1 MCFLIDFCFILV
13 EYMKMN
19 KKYTILLFVLMAIHS
34 LFAQTPIVDSLKKL
48 STANVNDTLK
58 MHAYTEL
65 TYEYLSID
73 IDSAKMFANTGI
85 KKFGSNKNKLLL
97 SDLHAALGTAYGYE
111 RDFDNSL
118 INFNKSLA
126 ILKTTKDK
134 TAISKTYFNIGL
146 IYYYTAKYDLAIQ
159 QYIEALKLLESI
171 KDTQTL
177 PNIYNGLSGMYK
189 EIRNYNE
196 ALNYG
201 QKALKLFSQNKD
213 SVGMASALNNVGNVY
228 DYQNKFDEAL
238 DYYRKSMR
246 IKELIKM
253 DRGMSSALNNIGI
266 ILSKKDSVL
275 QALEYYNKA
284 LSYSTVNSDKISQ
297 AVSYDGIGMVYYKL
311 KQYDKALSF
320 LEKSI
325 AISTDI
331 DSKLDIVSSYEKIAL
346 CYAAKGNY
354 KKAFDYQQLLFAT
367 KDSIFN
373 VESSKQVNEMA
384 TKYETE
390 KKQLLIDNLNK
401 DNALKQ
407 EELAKS
413 ELQVKQ
419 QNMQIMFFILAV
431 LLLSILSFFIFR
443 SYKQKKQSAEIILS
457 QKVEVERQRD
467 LVEEKSKEITD
478 SIHYAKRIQQALLA
492 SDTFLKKHI
501 SDYFIFYKPKA
512 IVSGD
517 FYWANVIDG
526 KFVMITAD
534 CTGHGVP
541 GAFMSLLNISYLNE
555 AIIEKRIDAPDKILD
570 HVRSQIIQSLNPE
583 GSENEGRDGMD
594 ATLCVYDFKGMWL
607 RFSAA
612 NNPLWLYRNN
622 EIKEFGADKMPVGMY
637 HGEQKPFTQQTI
649 GLRKG
654 DIVYTFT
661 DGFADQFGGEKG
673 KKFKYKNLQQLLLN
687 NANKP
692 MLEQKQILENT
703 LKDWQGNMEQVDDI
717 LIVGIRV

>member
-1 MCFLIDFCFILV
+1 
-13 EYMKMN
+13 
-19 KKYTILLFVLMAIHS
+19 
-34 LFAQTPIVDSLKKL
+34 
-48 STANVNDTLK
+48 
-58 MHAYTEL
+58 
-65 TYEYLSID
+65 
-73 IDSAKMFANTGI
+73 
-85 KKFGSNKNKLLL
+85 
-97 SDLHAALGTAYGYE
+97 
-111 RDFDNSL
+111 
-118 INFNKSLA
+118 
-126 ILKTTKDK
+126 
-134 TAISKTYFNIGL
+134 
-146 IYYYTAKYDLAIQ
+146 
-159 QYIEALKLLESI
+159 
-171 KDTQTL
+171 
-177 PNIYNGLSGMYK
+177 
-189 EIRNYNE
+189 
-196 ALNYG
+196 
-201 QKALKLFSQNKD
+201 
-213 SVGMASALNNVGNVY
+213 
-228 DYQNKFDEAL
+228 
-238 DYYRKSMR
+238 
-246 IKELIKM
+246 M
-253 DRGMSSALNNIGI
+253 DRGMSSTLNNIGI

-331 DSKLDIVSSYEKIAL
+331 DSKLDIISSYEKIAL

-367 KDSIFN
+367 KDSILN
-373 VESSKQVNEMA
+373 VESSKQVNELA

-419 QNMQIMFFILAV
+419 QNMQIMFFILAL
-431 LLLSILSFFIFR
+431 LLLSALSFFIFR

-501 SDYFIFYKPKA
+501 SDYFIFYKPKD

-555 AIIEKRIDAPDKILD
+555 AIIEKRMDAPDKILD
-570 HVRSQIIQSLNPE
+570 YVRSQIIQSLNPE

-594 ATLCVYDFKGMWL
+594 ATLCMYDFKGMWL
-607 RFSAA
+607 RFAAA

-622 EIKEFGADKMPVGMY
+622 EMKEFSADKMPVGMY
-637 HGEQKPFTQQTI
+637 HGQQKPFTQQTL
-649 GLRKG
+649 GLRKD

-717 LIVGIRV
+717 LVVGIRL

>member
-1 MCFLIDFCFILV
+1 MCFLIDFCFNLD
-13 EYMKMN
+13 EYMRIN
-19 KKYTILLFVLMAIHS
+19 KKYTVLLFVLIAFQS

-48 STANVNDTLK
+48 STANVNDTMK
-58 MHAYTEL
+58 MHAYAEL

-73 IDSAKMFANTGI
+73 IDSAKMFANLGI
-85 KKFGSNKNKLLL
+85 KKYSNNKNKLLL
-97 SDLHAALGTAYGYE
+97 SDLYAALGTAYGYE

-118 INFNKSLA
+118 VNFNKSLS

-171 KDTQTL
+171 KDTKTL

-189 EIRNYNE
+189 EIRNYDE

-201 QKALKLFSQNKD
+201 QKALKLFSQNND

-228 DYQNKFDEAL
+228 DYQNKLEEAL

-246 IKELIKM
+246 MKELIKM
-253 DRGMSSALNNIGI
+253 ERGMSSTLNNIGI

-275 QALEYYNKA
+275 QALDYYNKA
-284 LSYSTVNSDKISQ
+284 LSYSSVNSDKISQ

-331 DSKLDIVSSYEKIAL
+331 DSKLDIVSTYEKIAL

-373 VESSKQVNEMA
+373 VESSRQVNELA
-384 TKYETE
+384 TQYETE

-431 LLLSILSFFIFR
+431 LLLSALSFFIFR

-457 QKVEVERQRD
+457 QKEEVERQRD

-492 SDTFLKKHI
+492 SNTFLKKHI
-501 SDYFIFYKPKA
+501 ADYFIFYKPKD

-555 AIIEKRIDAPDKILD
+555 AIIEKRMDAPDKILD
-570 HVRSQIIQSLNPE
+570 YVRSQIIQSLNPE

-594 ATLCVYDFKGMWL
+594 ATLCIYDFKGMWL

-622 EIKEFGADKMPVGMY
+622 EIKEFSADKMPVGMY

-649 GLRKG
+649 GLRKD

-692 MLEQKQILENT
+692 MIEQKQILENA
-703 LKDWQGNMEQVDDI
+703 LRDWQGNMEQVDDI
-717 LIVGIRV
+717 LIVGIRF

>member
-1 MCFLIDFCFILV
+1 MSFLIDFCFNLD
-13 EYMKMN
+13 EYMRIN
-19 KKYTILLFVLMAIHS
+19 KKYTVLLFVLIAIKS
-34 LFAQTPIVDSLKKL
+34 LFAQAPVVDSLKKL

-85 KKFGSNKNKLLL
+85 KKFSNNKNKLLL
-97 SDLHAALGTAYGYE
+97 SDLYAALGTAYGYE

-118 INFNKSLA
+118 TNFNKSLA

-201 QKALKLFSQNKD
+201 QKALKLFSKNKD

-419 QNMQIMFFILAV
+419 QNMQIMFFIVAV

-637 HGEQKPFTQQTI
+637 HGEQKSFTQQTI
-649 GLRKG
+649 GLRNG

>member
-1 MCFLIDFCFILV
+1 MSFLIDFCFNLD
-13 EYMKMN
+13 EYMRIN
-19 KKYTILLFVLMAIHS
+19 KKYTVLLFVLIAFQS
-34 LFAQTPIVDSLKKL
+34 LFAQTPVVDSLKKL
-48 STANVNDTLK
+48 SNANVNDTLK
-58 MHAYTEL
+58 MHAFAEL

-73 IDSAKMFANTGI
+73 IDSAKMFANIGI
-85 KKFGSNKNKLLL
+85 KKYSNNKNKLLL
-97 SDLHAALGTAYGYE
+97 SDLYAALGTAFGYE
-111 RDFDNSL
+111 RDFENSL
-118 INFNKSLA
+118 INFNKSLS

-134 TAISKTYFNIGL
+134 IAISKTYFNIGL
-146 IYYYTAKYDLAIQ
+146 IYYYTSKYDLAIQ

-171 KDTQTL
+171 KDTKTL

-189 EIRNYNE
+189 EIRNYDE

-201 QKALKLFSQNKD
+201 QKALKLFSLNKD

-228 DYQNKFDEAL
+228 DYQNKFDQAL
-238 DYYRKSMR
+238 DYYRQSMHV
-246 IKELIKM
+246 KALIKM
-253 DRGMSSALNNIGI
+253 DRGMSSTLNNIGI

-331 DSKLDIVSSYEKIAL
+331 DSKLDIISSYEKIAL

-367 KDSIFN
+367 KDSILN
-373 VESSKQVNEMA
+373 VESSKQVNELA

-419 QNMQIMFFILAV
+419 QNMQIMFFILAL
-431 LLLSILSFFIFR
+431 LLLSALSFFIFR

-501 SDYFIFYKPKA
+501 SDYFIFYKPKD

-517 FYWANVIDG
+517 FYYANVIDG

-555 AIIEKRIDAPDKILD
+555 AIIEKRMDAPDKILD
-570 HVRSQIIQSLNPE
+570 YVRSQIIQSLNPE

-594 ATLCVYDFKGMWL
+594 ATLCMYDFKGMWL
-607 RFSAA
+607 RFAAA

-622 EIKEFGADKMPVGMY
+622 EMKEFSADKMPVGMY
-637 HGEQKPFTQQTI
+637 HGQQKPFTQQTL
-649 GLRKG
+649 GLRKD

-717 LIVGIRV
+717 LVVGIRL

>member
-1 MCFLIDFCFILV
+1 MSFLIDFCFNLD
-13 EYMKMN
+13 EYMRIN
-19 KKYTILLFVLMAIHS
+19 KKYTVLLFVLIAFQS
-34 LFAQTPIVDSLKKL
+34 LFAQTPVVDSLKKL
-48 STANVNDTLK
+48 SNANVNDTLK
-58 MHAYTEL
+58 MHAFAEL

-73 IDSAKMFANTGI
+73 IDSAKMFANIGI
-85 KKFGSNKNKLLL
+85 KKYSNNKNKLLL
-97 SDLHAALGTAYGYE
+97 SDLYAALGTAFGYE
-111 RDFDNSL
+111 RDFENSL
-118 INFNKSLA
+118 INFNKSLS

-134 TAISKTYFNIGL
+134 IAISKTYFNIGL
-146 IYYYTAKYDLAIQ
+146 IYYYTSKYDLAIQ

-171 KDTQTL
+171 KDTKTL

-189 EIRNYNE
+189 EIRNYDE

-201 QKALKLFSQNKD
+201 QKALKLFSLNKD

-228 DYQNKFDEAL
+228 DYQNKFDQAL
-238 DYYRKSMR
+238 DYYRQSMHV
-246 IKELIKM
+246 KALIKM
-253 DRGMSSALNNIGI
+253 DRGMSSTLNNIGI

-331 DSKLDIVSSYEKIAL
+331 DSKLDIISSYEKIAL

-367 KDSIFN
+367 KDSILN
-373 VESSKQVNEMA
+373 VESSKQVNELA

-419 QNMQIMFFILAV
+419 QNIQIMFFILAL
-431 LLLSILSFFIFR
+431 LLLSALSFFIFR

-501 SDYFIFYKPKA
+501 SDYFIFYKPKD

-517 FYWANVIDG
+517 FYYANVIDG

-555 AIIEKRIDAPDKILD
+555 AIIEKRMDAPDKILD
-570 HVRSQIIQSLNPE
+570 YVRSQIIQSLNPE

-594 ATLCVYDFKGMWL
+594 ATLCMYDFKGMWL
-607 RFSAA
+607 RFAAA

-622 EIKEFGADKMPVGMY
+622 EMKEFSADKMPVGMY
-637 HGEQKPFTQQTI
+637 HGQQKPFTQQTL
-649 GLRKG
+649 GLRKD

-717 LIVGIRV
+717 LVVGIRL

>member
-1 MCFLIDFCFILV
+1 MCFLIDFCFNLD
-13 EYMKMN
+13 EYMRIN
-19 KKYTILLFVLMAIHS
+19 KKYTVLLFVLMAIHS
-34 LFAQTPIVDSLKKL
+34 LFAQTPVVDSLKKL

-97 SDLHAALGTAYGYE
+97 SDLYAALGTAYGYE

-126 ILKTTKDK
+126 ILKTIKDK

-238 DYYRKSMR
+238 DYYRKSMH

-637 HGEQKPFTQQTI
+637 HGEQKPFTQQTF

>member
-1 MCFLIDFCFILV
+1 
-13 EYMKMN
+13 
-19 KKYTILLFVLMAIHS
+19 
-34 LFAQTPIVDSLKKL
+34 
-48 STANVNDTLK
+48 
-58 MHAYTEL
+58 
-65 TYEYLSID
+65 
-73 IDSAKMFANTGI
+73 MFANTGI

>member
-1 MCFLIDFCFILV
+1 MCFLIDFCFNLD
-13 EYMKMN
+13 EYMRIN
-19 KKYTILLFVLMAIHS
+19 KKYTILLFVLIAIQS
-34 LFAQTPIVDSLKKL
+34 LFAQTPVVDSLKKL

-58 MHAYTEL
+58 MHAYAEL

-85 KKFGSNKNKLLL
+85 KKFSNNKNKLLL
-97 SDLHAALGTAYGYE
+97 SDLYAALGTAYGYE

-118 INFNKSLA
+118 VNFNKSLA

-189 EIRNYNE
+189 EIRNYDE
-196 ALNYG
+196 ALKYG

-238 DYYRKSMR
+238 DYYRKSMLM
-246 IKELIKM
+246 KELIKM
-253 DRGMSSALNNIGI
+253 ERGMSSTLNNIGI

-384 TKYETE
+384 SKYESE

-431 LLLSILSFFIFR
+431 LLLSTLSFFIFR

-501 SDYFIFYKPKA
+501 SDYFIFYKPKD

-555 AIIEKRIDAPDKILD
+555 AIIEKRIDAPDKILE

-583 GSENEGRDGMD
+583 GSESEGRDGMD

-622 EIKEFGADKMPVGMY
+622 EIKEFLADKMPVGMY

-687 NANKP
+687 NASKP
-692 MLEQKQILENT
+692 MAEQKQILEKT
-703 LKDWQGNMEQVDDI
+703 LRDWQGNMDQVDDI
-717 LIVGIRV
+717 LIVGIRF

>member
-1 MCFLIDFCFILV
+1 MSFLIDFCFILD
-13 EYMKMN
+13 EYMKIN
-19 KKYTILLFVLMAIHS
+19 KKYTILLFILMAIHS
-34 LFAQTPIVDSLKKL
+34 LFAQTPVVDSLKKL

-58 MHAYTEL
+58 MHAYAEL

-189 EIRNYNE
+189 EIRNYDE

-228 DYQNKFDEAL
+228 DYQNKLDEAL

-246 IKELIKM
+246 MKELIKM
-253 DRGMSSALNNIGI
+253 ERGMSSTLNNIGI

>member
-1 MCFLIDFCFILV
+1 MCFLIDFCFNLD
-13 EYMKMN
+13 EYMRMN
-19 KKYTILLFVLMAIHS
+19 KKNTILLFAIIALKS
-34 LFAQTPIVDSLKKL
+34 LFAQTPVVDSLKKL
-48 STANVNDTLK
+48 SAANVNDTLK
-58 MHAYTEL
+58 MHAYAEL

-85 KKFGSNKNKLLL
+85 KKYSNNKNKLLL
-97 SDLHAALGTAYGYE
+97 SDLYAALGTAYGYE

-213 SVGMASALNNVGNVY
+213 SVGIASALNNVGNVY
-228 DYQNKFDEAL
+228 DYQNKLDEAL

-246 IKELIKM
+246 MKELIKM
-253 DRGMSSALNNIGI
+253 ERGMSSTLNNIGI

-373 VESSKQVNEMA
+373 VESSKQVNELA

-419 QNMQIMFFILAV
+419 QNMQIMFFIVAV
-431 LLLSILSFFIFR
+431 LLLSVLSFFIFR
-443 SYKQKKQSAEIILS
+443 SYKEKKQSAEIILS
-457 QKVEVERQRD
+457 QKEEVERQRD

-501 SDYFIFYKPKA
+501 ADYFIFYKPKD

-526 KFVMITAD
+526 KFVLITAD

-594 ATLCVYDFKGMWL
+594 ATLVY
-607 RFSAA
+607 
-612 NNPLWLYRNN
+612 
-622 EIKEFGADKMPVGMY
+622 V
-637 HGEQKPFTQQTI
+637 
-649 GLRKG
+649 
-654 DIVYTFT
+654 
-661 DGFADQFGGEKG
+661 
-673 KKFKYKNLQQLLLN
+673 
-687 NANKP
+687 
-692 MLEQKQILENT
+692 
-703 LKDWQGNMEQVDDI
+703 
-717 LIVGIRV
+717 

>member
-1 MCFLIDFCFILV
+1 
-13 EYMKMN
+13 MKIN
-19 KKYTILLFVLMAIHS
+19 KKYTILLFVLIAIHS
-34 LFAQTPIVDSLKKL
+34 LFAQTPVVDSLKKL

-58 MHAYTEL
+58 MHAYAEL

-73 IDSAKMFANTGI
+73 IDSAKMFANLGI
-85 KKFGSNKNKLLL
+85 KKYSNNKNKLLL
-97 SDLHAALGTAYGYE
+97 SDLYAALGTAYGYE

-118 INFNKSLA
+118 VNFNKSLA

-189 EIRNYNE
+189 EIRNYDE

-228 DYQNKFDEAL
+228 DYQNKLDEAL
-238 DYYRKSMR
+238 DNYRKSMR
-246 IKELIKM
+246 MKELIKM
-253 DRGMSSALNNIGI
+253 ERGMSSTLNNIGI

-284 LSYSTVNSDKISQ
+284 LSFSSVNSDKISQ
-297 AVSYDGIGMVYYKL
+297 AVSYDGIGMVYYKM

-331 DSKLDIVSSYEKIAL
+331 DSKLDIVSTYEKIAL

-373 VESSKQVNEMA
+373 VESSRQVNELA
-384 TKYETE
+384 TQYETE

-457 QKVEVERQRD
+457 QKEEVERQRD

-501 SDYFIFYKPKA
+501 ADYFIFYKPKD

-526 KFVMITAD
+526 KFVLITAD

-555 AIIEKRIDAPDKILD
+555 AIIEKRMDAPDKILD
-570 HVRSQIIQSLNPE
+570 YVRSQIIQSLNPE

-594 ATLCVYDFKGMWL
+594 ATLCIYDFKGMWL

-622 EIKEFGADKMPVGMY
+622 EIKEFSADKMPVGMY

-649 GLRKG
+649 GLRKD

-673 KKFKYKNLQQLLLN
+673 KKFKYKNLQQLLLS
-687 NANKP
+687 NASKP
-692 MLEQKQILENT
+692 MAEQKQILEKT
-703 LKDWQGNMEQVDDI
+703 LRDWQGNMEQVDDI
-717 LIVGIRV
+717 LIVGIRF

>member
-1 MCFLIDFCFILV
+1 MCFLIDFCFILD
-13 EYMKMN
+13 EYMKIN
-19 KKYTILLFVLMAIHS
+19 KKYTILLFVLIAIHS
-34 LFAQTPIVDSLKKL
+34 LFAQTPVVDSLKKL

-58 MHAYTEL
+58 MHAYAEL

-73 IDSAKMFANTGI
+73 IDSAKMFANLGI
-85 KKFGSNKNKLLL
+85 KKYSNNKNKLLL
-97 SDLHAALGTAYGYE
+97 SDLYAALGTAYGYE

-118 INFNKSLA
+118 VNFNKSLA

-171 KDTQTL
+171 KDTKTL

-189 EIRNYNE
+189 EIRNYDE

-228 DYQNKFDEAL
+228 DYQNKLDEAL
-238 DYYRKSMR
+238 DNYRKSMR
-246 IKELIKM
+246 MKELIKM
-253 DRGMSSALNNIGI
+253 ERGMSSTLNNIGI

-284 LSYSTVNSDKISQ
+284 LSFSSVNSDKISQ
-297 AVSYDGIGMVYYKL
+297 AVSYDGIGMVYYKM

-331 DSKLDIVSSYEKIAL
+331 DSKLDIVSTYEKIAL

-373 VESSKQVNEMA
+373 VESSRQVNELA
-384 TKYETE
+384 TQYETE

-457 QKVEVERQRD
+457 QKEEVERQRD

-501 SDYFIFYKPKA
+501 ADYFIFYKPKD

-526 KFVMITAD
+526 KFVLITAD

-555 AIIEKRIDAPDKILD
+555 AIIEKRMDAPDKILD
-570 HVRSQIIQSLNPE
+570 YVRSQIIQSLNPE

-594 ATLCVYDFKGMWL
+594 ATLCIYDFKGMWL

-622 EIKEFGADKMPVGMY
+622 EIKEFSADKMPVGMY
-637 HGEQKPFTQQTI
+637 HGEQKSFTQQTI
-649 GLRKG
+649 GLRKD

-673 KKFKYKNLQQLLLN
+673 KKFKYKNLQQLLLS
-687 NANKP
+687 NASKP
-692 MLEQKQILENT
+692 MAEQKQILEKT
-703 LKDWQGNMEQVDDI
+703 LRDWQGNMDQVDDI
-717 LIVGIRV
+717 LIVGIRF

>member
-1 MCFLIDFCFILV
+1 MCFLIDFCFNLD
-13 EYMKMN
+13 EYMRMN
-19 KKYTILLFVLMAIHS
+19 KKNTILLFAIIALKS
-34 LFAQTPIVDSLKKL
+34 LFAQTPVVDSLKKL
-48 STANVNDTLK
+48 SAANVNDTLK
-58 MHAYTEL
+58 MHAYAEL

-85 KKFGSNKNKLLL
+85 KKYSNNKNKLLL
-97 SDLHAALGTAYGYE
+97 SDLYAALGTAYGYE

-213 SVGMASALNNVGNVY
+213 SVGIASALNNVGNVY
-228 DYQNKFDEAL
+228 DYQNKLDEAL

-246 IKELIKM
+246 MKELIKM
-253 DRGMSSALNNIGI
+253 ERGMSSTLNNIGI

-373 VESSKQVNEMA
+373 VESSKQVNELA

-419 QNMQIMFFILAV
+419 QNMQIMFFIVAV
-431 LLLSILSFFIFR
+431 LLLSVLSFFIFR
-443 SYKQKKQSAEIILS
+443 SYKEKKQSAEIILS
-457 QKVEVERQRD
+457 QKEEVERQRD

-501 SDYFIFYKPKA
+501 ADYFIFYKPKD

-594 ATLCVYDFKGMWL
+594 ATLSMYDFKGMWL

-622 EIKEFGADKMPVGMY
+622 EIKEFSADKMPVGMY

-673 KKFKYKNLQQLLLN
+673 KKFKYKNLKQLLLN

-692 MLEQKQILENT
+692 MAEQKQILKKT
-703 LKDWQGNMEQVDDI
+703 LRDWQGNMEQVDDI